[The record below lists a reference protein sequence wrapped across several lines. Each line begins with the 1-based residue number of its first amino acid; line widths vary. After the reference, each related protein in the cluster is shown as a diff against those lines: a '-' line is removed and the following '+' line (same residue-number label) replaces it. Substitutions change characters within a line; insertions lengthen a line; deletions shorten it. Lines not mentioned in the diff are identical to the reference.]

1 VSQEEKITW
10 FNLSVV
16 AIACLVYSLWLLG
29 QLGKPR
35 ADILYA
41 TPMLAAIG
49 GAAIAAII
57 GNIALGIT
65 APKNMPKLDQ
75 RDLEIRQHSEF
86 NSQFVVNIAGL
97 VVLVMCMYKFDY
109 FVIAHTLYYSFVA
122 NALLGAIIKLF
133 AYRQGFYPQ

>member
-1 VSQEEKITW
+1 MSQEEKITW
-10 FNLSVV
+10 FNLSVI
-16 AIACLVYSLWLLG
+16 AIACFIYSLWLMS
-29 QLGKPR
+29 QLGKPS
-35 ADILYA
+35 AEILYA

-49 GAAIAAII
+49 GASVAAII
-57 GNIALGIT
+57 GNITLSIT

-97 VVLVMCMYKFDY
+97 VVLVMCLYKLDY
-109 FVIAHTLYYSFVA
+109 FVISHTLYYSFVA
-122 NALLGAIIKLF
+122 NALLGAIIKLV